1 MTAPRLDT
9 DMSEERACHF
19 AAQRLDQVEP
29 GTVGG
34 SVNVF
39 EAIGSSGKKA
49 RVSLEM
55 WAE

>member
-1 MTAPRLDT
+1 MA
-9 DMSEERACHF
+9 EESACHF

-34 SVNVF
+34 SANVF
-39 EAIGSSGKKA
+39 EAIGSCGQKA

-55 WAE
+55 WAD

>member
-1 MTAPRLDT
+1 MA
-9 DMSEERACHF
+9 EESACHF